1 MGHDGS
7 DASQRYDWKGAL
19 ARIDRALARVESGGT
34 PSPDDARRKLK
45 QRAEAIAPPRAE
57 PDVAPPVDVIE
68 FAIAA
73 ERFAIPLTDGAAAA
87 PLTGMTALPGVPS
100 FYLGLLSHH
109 GTIYPV
115 IDVRPLLSSGTADEE
130 TDMRYALLVRNETG
144 ALGLAAS
151 DVEGITRYR
160 AKEIAE
166 VEESANA
173 RALLGIGPRRT
184 AIIDVRRLMA
194 DFRLVVDD
202 QPRVAGAW
210 GEGNE

>member
-1 MGHDGS
+1 MGHDQT
-7 DASQRYDWKGAL
+7 DASQRYDWKAAL
-19 ARIDRALARVESGGT
+19 TRIDRALARVESGDT
-34 PSPDDARRKLK
+34 PSPEDARRKLR
-45 QRAEAIAPPRAE
+45 QRAEAFARPEAAPDAE
-57 PDVAPPVDVIE
+57 PPVDVIE

-87 PLTGMTALPGVPS
+87 TLTGMTALPGVPS

-109 GTIYPV
+109 GAVYPV
-115 IDVRPLLSSGTADEE
+115 IDVRPLLSGAADEGA
-130 TDMRYALLVRNETG
+130 DMRYALLVRNEIG

-151 DVEGITRYR
+151 AVEGITRYR
-160 AKEIAE
+160 AKEIAG
-166 VEESANA
+166 VAESANS
-173 RALLGIGPRRT
+173 RTLQGIGPRRT